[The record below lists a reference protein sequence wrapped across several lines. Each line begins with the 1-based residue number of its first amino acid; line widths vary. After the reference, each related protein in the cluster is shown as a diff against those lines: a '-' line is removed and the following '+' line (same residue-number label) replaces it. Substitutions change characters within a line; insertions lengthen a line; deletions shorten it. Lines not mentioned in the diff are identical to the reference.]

1 MTPATSI
8 VDRPDQAEKRLKGSG
23 PIFFGAQQQAN

>member
-23 PIFFGAQQQAN
+23 PILFGAQQQAD